1 MRLFFFNFFQGGV
14 RGVSATE
21 VGAKTARIF
30 GGKGGERADRRA
42 GDSSDEFVGLYSDF
56 YVVNVLEH

>member
-1 MRLFFFNFFQGGV
+1 MRFFYFFIFQGGV
-14 RGVSATE
+14 RGVSAAE

-30 GGKGGERADRRA
+30 GGKGGERAVRRA
-42 GDSSDEFVGLYSDF
+42 GDCSDEFVGLYSDF